1 MDPQLLQLIQSI
13 QNQQRGLATLSRSV
27 DSLGKQI
34 QNQIAAIGAQG
45 TGGGTPPPSP
55 EPTGFLDQLTN
66 TIKGAFTNVANSF
79 VLDLKEFVTLSD
91 RLAGLGSDI
100 SVLGDSVV
108 GLDGGLLT
116 AAKNSSA
123 LLEMG
128 FDPLNRQVLNLA
140 GRMDVTGQSTTV
152 LFASIEKL
160 VRQTDLSNSEIGDLA
175 ITVQQNSEETGV
187 STERIVKGLDS
198 LSKSLDFL
206 NIAGLSTEV
215 QFLTVELQKGLPAS
229 LQALPGQLISGL
241 VEGGEGLRS
250 VLGVGGG
257 RLEEI
262 LAMGTEGGPEF
273 QLAIGELRDRL
284 DKQIGLSQLSFAEL
298 EAIGPAF
305 GGPQI
310 LNAIKQLDDAF
321 KEGPPEAN
329 IQDAFDG
336 SIKNLVNTLKEPL
349 QFIASVLIEN
359 FVEFIKPI
367 AVFLKDNREKV
378 IDVIKEA
385 GNKLFQGILATATLL
400 GNILKHTDKIIGVL
414 VASKIAGSI
423 APTLTSLGMVFG
435 GPAGAAVGGLL
446 GVGAG
451 VLGGAFAADK
461 VSKITDPIT
470 DGLGELKNLLQGAND
485 LTEQQITED
494 RLSRISTPPERQQT
508 DFELFIGNFMR
519 ESFTNLSMSQSGRAV
534 IEERMLDALEN
545 IGNNQLGTTRAV
557 IESSDDSV
565 LRSNNL
571 DG

>member
-140 GRMDVTGQSTTV
+140 GRMDVTGQSTAV
-152 LFASIEKL
+152 LFGSIEKL

-175 ITVQQNSEETGV
+175 TTVQQNSEETGV

-262 LAMGTEGGPEF
+262 LSMGTQGGPEF

-359 FVEFIKPI
+359 FVEFVKPI
-367 AVFLKDNREKV
+367 ATFLNNNREKV
-378 IDVIKEA
+378 IEVLTGVGD
-385 GNKLFQGILATATLL
+385 KLFKGILATATLL

-414 VASKIAGSI
+414 VASKAGGSLI
-423 APTLTSLGMVFG
+423 PLGVSLGMRG
-435 GPAGAAVGGLL
+435 GPTGALIGGAVGL
-446 GVGAG
+446 VASIA
-451 VLGGAFAADK
+451 GGAFAADK